1 MKMNKSEGIRKIL
14 IDSKKPVSAS
24 VVLERAEKKLG
35 VDIGL
40 SLVSVVL
47 ANMKKDGA
55 AIHNELE
62 STYIYAGNYTN
73 HPKVPCVGKTGTGKP
88 CGHKAN
94 KNSKLCSVHT
104 GMERKVAK
112 KDREN
117 RAPCIA
123 ITRKGLPCKAKAF
136 KGGLCTSHNSK
147 AIATS
152 GNYFCDRC
160 GRHTHNTD
168 QCYAKKHLN
177 GSKLVRHP
185 VIAAEA
191 PEAVNT
197 NWSQGGVVKVV
208 DKPPVRIS
216 EEEAKVAIAA
226 TERTDP
232 IASMFD
238 ELKAFVIQKN
248 SSYGNSVL
256 DPVRVFSKADKKEQ
270 IRVRIDDKLSRL
282 VRGNTDIESDTDIIK
297 DLIGYLVLLLVNMEE
312 N

>member
-1 MKMNKSEGIRKIL
+1 MKMNKSEGIRKVL

-40 SLVSVVL
+40 SLVAVVL

-62 STYIYAGNYTN
+62 STYIYAGNYTSEVK
-73 HPKVPCVGKTGTGKP
+73 PTKVKMCVGKTGTGKP

-104 GMERKVAK
+104 GMERKAAK
-112 KDREN
+112 MDKEN
-117 RAPCIA
+117 RAPCMA
-123 ITRKGLPCKAKAF
+123 VTRKGLPCKAKAF
-136 KGGLCTSHNSK
+136 RNGLCGSHLTK
-147 AIATS
+147 ARVTS
-152 GNYFCDRC
+152 GDYFCDRC
-160 GRHTHNTD
+160 GRHTHNAD

-185 VIAAEA
+185 VKAAEA
-191 PEAVNT
+191 PE
-197 NWSQGGVVKVV
+197 VVKVDARIKV
-208 DKPPVRIS
+208 D
-216 EEEAKVAIAA
+216 
-226 TERTDP
+226 DP
-232 IASMFD
+232 IESMFD
-238 ELKAFVIQKN
+238 ELKAFVMQKN

-256 DPVRVFSKADKKEQ
+256 DPVRVFSKADNKEQ